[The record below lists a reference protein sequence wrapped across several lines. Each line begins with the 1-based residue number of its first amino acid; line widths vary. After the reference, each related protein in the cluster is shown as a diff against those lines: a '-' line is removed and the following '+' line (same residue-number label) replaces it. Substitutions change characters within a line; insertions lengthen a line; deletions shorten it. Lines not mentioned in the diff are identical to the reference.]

1 MDHNIPAQL
10 DSLGL
15 FHHKTILADYLVS
28 DNPVVRS
35 SRRVTVPPTVSFEVF
50 SVILSANVFNHHP
63 PLELPLGNSSK
74 ILGFSLL

>member
-1 MDHNIPAQL
+1 MVHNIPAES

-35 SRRVTVPPTVSFEVF
+35 SRRVTAPPIASFEVL

-63 PLELPLGNSSK
+63 ALELPLGNSSK
-74 ILGFSLL
+74 ILGSSLL